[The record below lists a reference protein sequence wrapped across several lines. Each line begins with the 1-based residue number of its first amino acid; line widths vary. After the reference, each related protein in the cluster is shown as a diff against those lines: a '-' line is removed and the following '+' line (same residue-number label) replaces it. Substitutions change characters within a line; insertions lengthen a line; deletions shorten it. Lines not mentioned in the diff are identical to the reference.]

1 MPLVKVE
8 TLTSYGAFLRRT
20 RATAKARDVLGEAV
34 RTAAELGAR
43 RLETVATEELHLAG
57 GRRRTGPHRAATGGG
72 DWASLLTPAQLRVAQ
87 LAASGLTNEEI
98 GRRLLISART
108 AEHHL
113 SSVYLALGIT
123 GRRQLPQRL
132 AVQ

>member
-43 RLETVATEELHLAG
+43 RLEIVATEELHLAG
-57 GRRRTGPHRAATGGG
+57 GRRF
-72 DWASLLTPAQLRVAQ
+72 
-87 LAASGLTNEEI
+87 
-98 GRRLLISART
+98 LISART

-132 AVQ
+132 AGQ